1 MKPSTFAART
11 FTAVAL
17 TLVGFQLYTAAY
29 APLSAIFQRSAHLT
43 LVLVL
48 VFLAKP
54 VHPRARPALRWSLDG
69 GLILLSL
76 AAGGYLFFNYDAIVE
91 RMGWYAGWDI
101 ALGVVMVVVLLEAT
115 RRTLG
120 WVMTALA
127 LLFLG
132 YVFAGPWL
140 PGMLAHKGYSLER
153 TIAQL
158 YLTTEGIFG
167 VPLGVA
173 ATYVFIFILFGVMLE
188 ATGAG
193 RFFIDLAYALAGRRR
208 GGPAKAAVI
217 ASAMMASFSGSAI
230 ANAATTG
237 AFTIPLMQ
245 RLGYRPEEAAGVEA
259 AASTGGQIMPPI
271 MGAGAFLMA
280 EYTGVP
286 YLDIVKL
293 ALVPAILYFLTVYL
307 FVDAIAARRGMTG
320 QRREDLPRLRAV
332 LASGGH
338 FLLPLAVL
346 VYYLVQGVSPTRVGF
361 IAVVA
366 VFIVALFRASSRIA
380 PRAWLTALERGA
392 RSALP
397 VTIACATAGIVV
409 GAVGLTGLG
418 LKFSDMVVSL
428 SGGHLLPA
436 LVLVALASLVL
447 GMGLPVTAAYIVLVV
462 LAGPALQD
470 LGVVLITAHML
481 VFWLSQDSNVTPPVA
496 LAAYAA
502 AGIAGARPMRSGLEA
517 WKFAKGLY
525 LIPLLMVYAPG
536 VLLQGE
542 PAQIALDLLVGV
554 AAVVGAVPVVEGYFQ
569 ARVSVWERLVLA
581 AAVLLLFLP
590 DQWLRVVGLAVIA
603 VVLGANVRRARRP
616 TAAAGAPG

>member
-1 MKPSTFAART
+1 MSPIS
-11 FTAVAL
+11 FTARVFTVVAL
-17 TLVGFQLYTAAY
+17 GLVAFQLYTAAY

-48 VFLAKP
+48 VFLVKP
-54 VHPRARPALRWSLDG
+54 VHPRAQPALRWTLDG
-69 GLILLSL
+69 GLIALSL
-76 AAGGYLFFNYDAIVE
+76 AAGGSLFFNYDAIVE
-91 RMGWYAGWDI
+91 RMGWYEPQDI
-101 ALGVVMVVVLLEAT
+101 AFGAVMILVLLEAT

-120 WVMTALA
+120 WAMTALA
-127 LLFLG
+127 LAFLA

-140 PGMLAHKGYSLER
+140 PGMLAHKGYSVER
-153 TIAQL
+153 TVAQL

-167 VPLGVA
+167 IPLGVA

-208 GGPAKAAVI
+208 GGPAKASVV
-217 ASAMMASFSGSAI
+217 ASGLMASFSGSAI

-237 AFTIPLMQ
+237 AFTIPLMK
-245 RLGYRPEEAAGVEA
+245 RLGYKPEEAAGVEA

-280 EYTGVP
+280 EYTGIP
-286 YLDIVKL
+286 YLDIVKM
-293 ALVPAILYFLTVYL
+293 ALVPALLYFLTVYL

-320 QRREDLPRLRAV
+320 QRREDLPPVRSVLRN
-332 LASGGH
+332 GGH

-361 IAVVA
+361 IAVLA
-366 VFIVALFRASSRIA
+366 VFIVSLFRASSRIS
-380 PRAWLTALERGA
+380 PRAWIAALERGA

-397 VTIACATAGIVV
+397 VTVACATAGIVV

-428 SGGHLLPA
+428 SGGYLLPA
-436 LVLVALASLVL
+436 LVMVALASLVL

-470 LGVVLITAHML
+470 LGVVLITAHMV

-496 LAAYAA
+496 LAAYAS
-502 AGIAGARPMRSGLEA
+502 AGIAGASPMRSGFQA

-525 LIPLLMVYAPG
+525 LIPLLMIYAPG

-542 PAQIALDLLVGV
+542 PPQIVFDLVVAL
-554 AAVVGAVPVVEGYFQ
+554 AAVVGAVPVLEGHFQ
-569 ARVSVWERLVLA
+569 APVRAWERMLLG
-581 AAVLLLFLP
+581 AAVVVVFLP
-590 DQWLRVVGLAVIA
+590 EPSLRIAGVAVIA
-603 VVLGANVRRARRP
+603 VVLGVNLVRARRQRAI
-616 TAAAGAPG
+616 TAG

>member
-1 MKPSTFAART
+1 MNPKSIAGRG
-11 FTAVAL
+11 FTLIAL
-17 TLVGFQLYTAAY
+17 GLVSFQLYTAAS

-48 VFLAKP
+48 VFLLKP
-54 VHPRARPALRWSLDG
+54 VHPSAHPALRWVLDSV
-69 GLILLSL
+69 LIALSL
-76 AAGGYLFFNYDAIVE
+76 AAGGYLFFNYDAVVE
-91 RMGWYAGWDI
+91 RMGWYEPQDI
-101 ALGVVMVVVLLEAT
+101 AFGLVMIGVLLEAT

-120 WVMTALA
+120 WVMTGLALA
-127 LLFLG
+127 FLA

-153 TIAQL
+153 TVAQL

-173 ATYVFIFILFGVMLE
+173 ATYVFIFILFGVILE

-193 RFFIDLAYALAGRRR
+193 RFFIDLAYAFAGRRR
-208 GGPAKAAVI
+208 GGPAKASVL
-217 ASAMMASFSGSAI
+217 ASGMMASFSGSAI

-237 AFTIPLMQ
+237 AFTIPLMK
-245 RLGYRPEEAAGVEA
+245 RLGYKPEEAAGVEA

-280 EYTGVP
+280 EYTGTP
-286 YLDIVKL
+286 YVDIVKM

-320 QRREDLPRLRAV
+320 QRREDLPRVRTV
-332 LASGGH
+332 LIEGGH

-361 IAVVA
+361 IAVLA
-366 VFIVALFRASSRIA
+366 VFIVSLLRASSRISIG
-380 PRAWLTALERGA
+380 AWIAALERGA

-428 SGGHLLPA
+428 SGGYLLPA
-436 LVLVALASLVL
+436 LLLVALASLVL

-470 LGVVLITAHML
+470 LGVVLITAHMV

-496 LAAYAA
+496 LAAYAS
-502 AGIAGARPMRSGLEA
+502 AGIAGASPMRAGFQA

-525 LIPLLMVYAPG
+525 LIPLLMIYAPG

-542 PAQIALDLLVGV
+542 PAQIAFDLLVAL
-554 AAVVGAVPVVEGYFQ
+554 AAVVGAVPVLEGHFQ
-569 ARVSVWERLVLA
+569 APVRIWERLLLA
-581 AAVLLLFLP
+581 AAVVLLFLP
-590 DQWLRVVGLAVIA
+590 SPWVRVVGMVLIA
-603 VVLGANVRRARRP
+603 VLLGANVLRAR
-616 TAAAGAPG
+616 TALASAAGTD